1 MSYTKKQLENQR
13 QELLQ
18 RIEAIEKEIA
28 AIGDETLSLTPLHR
42 QAPFRKWYTQEW
54 QQLYTLNPAAYEWF
68 NNHREATIDD
78 YNSTHFSTQRI
89 VLSE

>member
-13 QELLQ
+13 LELLK
-18 RIEAIEKEIA
+18 RVAALEEEIA
-28 AIGDETLSLTPLHR
+28 AIGDATLSLSPSHR
-42 QAPFRKWYTQEW
+42 GKPFGKWDMQEW

-68 NNHREATIDD
+68 GTHKDATIDD
-78 YNSTHFSTQRI
+78 YNRTHFSTQRI